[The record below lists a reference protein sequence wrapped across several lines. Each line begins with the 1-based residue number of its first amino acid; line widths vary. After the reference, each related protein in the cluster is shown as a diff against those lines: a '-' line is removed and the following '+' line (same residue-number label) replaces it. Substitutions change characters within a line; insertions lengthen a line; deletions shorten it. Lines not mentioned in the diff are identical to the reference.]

1 MQLLSTNIKFL
12 RKSKDL
18 TQAEFALKIGVN
30 RSVIGAYE
38 EGRAEPKLQTL
49 QAMSEFFN
57 LRIDNLVNQDLSQM
71 GVQEIPWTD
80 VSGQNLR
87 VLPISIDPD
96 SGLENMPL
104 VPEKAAAGYATG
116 YSDVNFIGNL
126 PQFNMPF
133 PELRNEKTYRIFQIQ
148 GESMLPIP
156 SGSYIISEYLH
167 DWKDLKDDLCYIILT
182 RDEGIIYKR
191 VKNLIQ
197 EKKALQM
204 ISDNPDFEP
213 YDLPVNNILE
223 VWKALGYTCFDLPD
237 RESDPSTLHQL
248 FSAVTEL
255 KRDIK
260 ELRSDN

>member
-12 RKSKDL
+12 RKSKNL
-18 TQAEFALKIGVN
+18 TQAEFAIKIGVN

-49 QAMSEFFN
+49 QAMSDFFN
-57 LRIDNLVNQDLSQM
+57 LAIDDLINKDFSQM
-71 GVQEIPWTD
+71 NKDDIPWTD

-87 VLPISIDPD
+87 VLPISIDPET
-96 SGLENMPL
+96 GKENMPL
-104 VPEKAAAGYATG
+104 VPEKAAAGYTTG

-126 PQFNMPF
+126 PQFTMPF
-133 PELRNEKTYRIFQIQ
+133 PELRQEKTYRIFQIQ

-156 SGSYIISEYLH
+156 SGAYIITEYLH
-167 DWKDLKDDLCYIILT
+167 DWKDVKDDQCYVFLT
-182 RDEGIIYKR
+182 REDGIIYKR
-191 VKNLIQ
+191 VKNLI
-197 EKKALQM
+197 EDKKVVKM
-204 ISDNPDFEP
+204 ISDNPEFDP
-213 YDLPVNNILE
+213 YEMPVSHVVE

>member
-1 MQLLSTNIKFL
+1 MQLLSANIKFL
-12 RKSKDL
+12 RKQEKL

-49 QAMSEFFN
+49 QAISDFFG
-57 LRIDNLVNQDLSQM
+57 LTIDQIVNTDQSQPEQAE
-71 GVQEIPWTD
+71 VRNVD

-96 SGLENMPL
+96 TGKENMPL
-104 VPEKAAAGYATG
+104 VPEKAAAGYTSG

-133 PELRNEKTYRIFQIQ
+133 PELGNEKTYRIFQIQ
-148 GESMLPIP
+148 GDSMLPIP

-167 DWKDLKDDLCYIILT
+167 DWQHLKDHNCYVFLT
-182 RDEGIIYKR
+182 KEDGIIYKR
-191 VKNLIQ
+191 INNKI
-197 EKKALQM
+197 KSDKAIEM
-204 ISDNPDFEP
+204 VSDNPEYDP
-213 YDLPVNNILE
+213 YLVPVGEILE
-223 VWKALGYTCFDLPD
+223 VWKALGYTSFDLPD

-255 KRDIK
+255 KKDIQNLK
-260 ELRSDN
+260 SPN